1 MTNGQ
6 ASSAVMRPLFP
17 ALPHQVIGAPPTSTT
32 PTVPGIEVHVLSIR
46 SKTHVHSDDD
56 LDRINSVIHRHI
68 NEYRYVTGMGVIRNV
83 QK

>member
-6 ASSAVMRPLFP
+6 ASPAVMRPLFP
-17 ALPHQVIGAPPTSTT
+17 ALPHQVTGAPPGSTT
-32 PTVPGIEVHVLSIR
+32 PIVTGIEVHVRSIR
-46 SKTHVHSDDD
+46 RKTYVHSDDD
-56 LDRINSVIHRHI
+56 LDRIISVIHRHS